1 LAPTLNHLT
10 SQRVYHFSATPGCQT
25 PPPDSWVVSAGSSQ
39 FMAGEFVHD
48 RDGSHYV
55 MIVNK
60 DVTHSAAVS
69 LQLRTPPNGA
79 VQMVSP
85 YNGQLTPFEG
95 EQVWLSPG
103 AGVLLKI

>member
-1 LAPTLNHLT
+1 
-10 SQRVYHFSATPGCQT
+10 
-25 PPPDSWVVSAGSSQ
+25 VVAAGSPQ

-48 RDGSHYV
+48 GDGSHYV

-60 DVTHSAAVS
+60 DVTHSAVVN
-69 LQLRTPPNGA
+69 LQLRTPPKGA

-85 YNGQLTPFEG
+85 YSGQLTPFEG
-95 EQVWLSPG
+95 EQVWLAPG